1 MTSFFAALQFLTLFL
16 WPRRMDY
23 ANADVGRSA
32 IFFRDRFAFRLDPGA
47 GKFSACAFASAGL
60 LSVILVTLLAF
71 MTRGLHLDGV
81 GDTFDGLGLA
91 ATATVFL
98 ASWMTAT
105 PVFSVS
111 SRSFRCC
118 FLKSTPLKV
127 WTLTAGGPCW

>member
-1 MTSFFAALQFLTLFL
+1 MEH
-16 WPRRMDY
+16 
-23 ANADVGRSA
+23 ANATWDDPR
-32 IFFRDRFAFRLDPGA
+32 FFSVIGFLLGSILVLVNFLLAP
-47 GKFSACAFASAGL
+47 FASAGL

-111 SRSFRCC
+111 SRSFWCC
-118 FLKSTPLKV
+118 FLKSTPLK
-127 WTLTAGGPCW
+127 AGR